1 MLEKLRANGRL
12 LLFALLTLFSLLL
25 SGAAEL
31 DLSMKSETDGNEA
44 VIDNLIECNTQLYE
58 KSDASW
64 REVLHKKP
72 MFMLRIEAS
81 GN

>member
-1 MLEKLRANGRL
+1 MVEVLKARGRL

-25 SGAAEL
+25 SGAAEIN
-31 DLSMKSETDGNEA
+31 LSMKSEADGNEA
-44 VIDNLIECNTQLYE
+44 IIDNLLECNTQLYE

-64 REVLHKKP
+64 REVLHEKP